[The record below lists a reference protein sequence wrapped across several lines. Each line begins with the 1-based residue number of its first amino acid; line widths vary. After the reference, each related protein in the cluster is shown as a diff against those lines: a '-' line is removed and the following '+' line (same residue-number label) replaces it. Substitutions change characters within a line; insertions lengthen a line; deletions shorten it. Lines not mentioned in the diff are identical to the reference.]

1 MAKIPSRLVDD
12 FLGSAHVF
20 FSAVNDL
27 TEEQLRT
34 ISHNRLTFSQLKLLK
49 LVAFTDTHTI
59 SEAAAFLRVSR
70 AAASKAVD
78 RLVRRKWLR
87 RSEVETDRRAARLSL
102 TAAGERV
109 LADHQ
114 ATTKRVLEG
123 IFEQFPPRELRR
135 TASLLDRL
143 SIGVVD
149 LMAEPDRVCLL
160 CGIHFRDKC
169 LMRQLTEQRCFYQQY
184 MAGKEGD
191 PASPETDSR
200 ER

>member
-102 TAAGERV
+102 TPAGERV
-109 LADHQ
+109 LADYQ

-123 IFEQFPPRELRR
+123 IFKQFPPRELRR